1 VQSKIITMLLIQTD
15 ASEPSTDYVIHWLK
29 HLDVCFYRINETCK
43 IDLLDFDIQKPI
55 VLQIHYPELNTS
67 IMLDLSEVSAYWY
80 RRGKL
85 KLNTTPTTF
94 QRTSDDEQNLI
105 YQNIAFYVRS
115 EQEKITDLFNQLFE
129 QKNGVGKFS
138 DNRLI
143 NKLYNLRVAHDLGI
157 NIPKTTFCKHLRDLK
172 YFVESHGEAILKGI
186 DQNGFTILKN
196 YFFGESTILAD
207 ASTNF
212 SILPEMGAY
221 TLVQEHIRKTSDLRI
236 FYLDGK
242 IFSTAIFSQNDPQT
256 RIDFRRYN
264 DENPNRIQPFK
275 LPNVEEEKIHK
286 LMQKLDYKTG
296 SIDYIYSNDKR
307 FVFLEIN
314 PIGQYDF
321 IDKRTNLFLDREIA
335 QHFKQFGPK

>member
-1 VQSKIITMLLIQTD
+1 MLLIQTD
-15 ASEPSTDYVIHWLK
+15 ASEISTDYVIHWLK
-29 HLDVCFYRINETCK
+29 HFGVPFCRINETCK
-43 IDLLDFDIQKPI
+43 IDLQDFDIQKSI
-55 VLQIHYPELNTS
+55 VLQIHYLTLNTTTT
-67 IMLDLSEVSAYWY
+67 LNLSDVSSYWY
-80 RRGKL
+80 RRGEL
-85 KLNTTPTTF
+85 KLNTIPATF
-94 QRTSDDEQNLI
+94 QRTLDDEENLI
-105 YQNIAFYVRS
+105 YANIGFYVRE
-115 EQEKITDLFNQLFE
+115 EQKKIPDLLNQLFE

-157 NIPKTTFCKHLRDLK
+157 NVPATSLCKHSQDLRC
-172 YFVESHGEAILKGI
+172 FVEKHGEAIFKGI
-186 DQNGFTILKN
+186 NRTDFEALKDYSFDN
-196 YFFGESTILAD
+196 YTTLVDYSFD
-207 ASTNF
+207 F
-212 SILPEMGAY
+212 SMLSEAGAY
-221 TLVQEHIRKTSDLRI
+221 TLVQEHIRKTTDLRI

-286 LMQKLDYKTG
+286 LMEKLDYKTG
-296 SIDYIYSNDKR
+296 SIDYIYSSDKR

-321 IDKRTNLFLDREIA
+321 ICKRANLFLDREIA
-335 QHFKQFGPK
+335 EYFKQFEDL